1 MPLKPPSFAGNL
13 SGPALLFQ
21 GARLLWHPRVR
32 WLALTPLLIN
42 ILLFSSLTWL
52 VGQWLTDWLQ
62 TMMSHIPEW
71 LHWLMWLI
79 WLLFM
84 VLALVIYAFS
94 FTLLAN
100 LIGSPFYGLLAERI
114 LSMERG
120 DTNDQP
126 TTALLQTAWQSF
138 LRQLQLLGYFVPR
151 TIGIG
156 LLTVVISFIPALNLL
171 APLIAAAWA
180 AWSLAIQ
187 YLDYGADIDRVG
199 FNDLVK
205 RGRDN
210 RWQGISFGLT
220 VLMASAIP
228 LLNILV
234 LPAAVIGG
242 TLLWNR
248 VYKTTD

>member
-1 MPLKPPSFAGNL
+1 MPLKPSFASNM
-13 SGPALLFQ
+13 SGPALLYQ
-21 GARLLWHPRVR
+21 GARLLWHPWVR
-32 WLALTPLLIN
+32 WLVLTPLLIN

-52 VGQWLTDWLQ
+52 VGQWLADWLQ
-62 TMMSHIPEW
+62 TIMSHIPDW

-114 LSMERG
+114 LFMERG
-120 DTNDQP
+120 DTSGQP
-126 TTALLQTAWQSF
+126 TTALLHTAWQSF
-138 LRQLQLLGYFVPR
+138 LRQLQLLSYFVPR

-156 LLTVVISFIPALNLL
+156 LLAVVISFVPALNLL
-171 APLIAAAWA
+171 APLIAGAWA
-180 AWSLAIQ
+180 AWSLSIQ

-199 FNDLVK
+199 FNDFVK

-210 RWQGISFGLT
+210 RWQEMSFGLT
-220 VLMASAIP
+220 VLLASAIP

-248 VYKTTD
+248 AYKTTD

>member
-32 WLALTPLLIN
+32 WLVLTPLLIN

-62 TMMSHIPEW
+62 TMMTHIPDW
-71 LHWLMWLI
+71 LHWLIWLI

-156 LLTVVISFIPALNLL
+156 LLTIVISFIPALNLL
-171 APLIAAAWA
+171 APLMAAAWA
-180 AWSLAIQ
+180 AWSLSIQ
-187 YLDYGADIDRVG
+187 YLDYGADIDQVE
-199 FNDLVK
+199 FKHLVK